1 MFILAQILFF
11 FLKKLKCSNTNG
23 LEPFSVPKLLRILA
37 VFVVEKSISYKIVS
51 EHFFWF
57 KMHNYSIFMDIISSN
72 GLSVFSFRM

>member
-23 LEPFSVPKLLRILA
+23 LELFFVPKLLRILA

-57 KMHNYSIFMDIISSN
+57 KMHNSSIFMDIISSN